1 MEQQDNNQYEKWAEE
16 ELSKLKPVDQ
26 KELFHDLL
34 LSNTQMIHIDEQD
47 NQRRIVPGT
56 DEWWEVKE
64 KMNML
69 LKGGDYGRTE

>member
-1 MEQQDNNQYEKWAEE
+1 MEQQNNNQYEKWAEE

-26 KELFHDLL
+26 EGLFHDLL
-34 LSNTQMIHIDEQD
+34 LSNTQMIHTDEQD

>member
-1 MEQQDNNQYEKWAEE
+1 MEQQNNNQYEKWAEE
-16 ELSKLKPVDQ
+16 ELNKLKPVDQ
-26 KELFHDLL
+26 EKLFHDLL

-47 NQRRIVPGT
+47 NQRRIIPGT

-69 LKGGDYGRTE
+69 LKGGDYGTTE

>member
-1 MEQQDNNQYEKWAEE
+1 MEQQNNNQYEKWAEE

-26 KELFHDLL
+26 EELFHDLL
-34 LSNTQMIHIDEQD
+34 LSNTQMIHIDEQA
-47 NQRRIVPGT
+47 NQRRIIPGT

-69 LKGGDYGRTE
+69 LKDGIYGTTE